1 MIYVSVLFLIL
12 ALSFPH
18 AAKGADYT
26 ISLNGDT
33 FEVELKLNAFQNLTS
48 FQGFTPGTPV
58 FPSNLTTSLQG
69 ADLSAF
75 TASLQNA
82 VKAKVSTVS
91 VSQPS
96 VHISSNSPT
105 YTCPQNSPCP
115 LQWLNVT
122 VQFTTHQTPDMTAG
136 AARYDLPWKSI
147 HISDDLQVNG
157 ASYNRLGEKYFLQAL
172 LPFLDFPPQVSRSMV
187 VRIAGLPITNRTYVP
202 RTTDV
207 VLLDMSLF
215 ETPVE
220 EWTLSRDLFAGTQ
233 TWTSPRIGGFQALA
247 VLAIA
252 EPEGNFQ
259 QAYFAAV
266 DIHAQITA
274 PLGTSAKGDTL
285 LVDTSGGLWEKLG
298 SAAILG
304 SLGVFAGT
312 VVIERRIK
320 AAFRIR
326 QKKEKR

>member
-1 MIYVSVLFLIL
+1 
-12 ALSFPH
+12 
-18 AAKGADYT
+18 
-26 ISLNGDT
+26 
-33 FEVELKLNAFQNLTS
+33 
-48 FQGFTPGTPV
+48 
-58 FPSNLTTSLQG
+58 
-69 ADLSAF
+69 
-75 TASLQNA
+75 
-82 VKAKVSTVS
+82 
-91 VSQPS
+91 
-96 VHISSNSPT
+96 
-105 YTCPQNSPCP
+105 
-115 LQWLNVT
+115 
-122 VQFTTHQTPDMTAG
+122 
-136 AARYDLPWKSI
+136 
-147 HISDDLQVNG
+147 
-157 ASYNRLGEKYFLQAL
+157 
-172 LPFLDFPPQVSRSMV
+172 
-187 VRIAGLPITNRTYVP
+187 
-202 RTTDV
+202 
-207 VLLDMSLF
+207 
-215 ETPVE
+215 
-220 EWTLSRDLFAGTQ
+220 
-233 TWTSPRIGGFQALA
+233 LA